1 MVLVGLLKRIKGR
14 RACLPLAHRFYL
26 PKKAIA
32 SKSDNM
38 AIPGEATLFQAKPEQ
53 ATEMLAQLADHFVG
67 MPIADHASMEHDW
80 ACVLKRKAARLKTK
94 ASCRRV
100 FLYGRY
106 RDVMAT
112 TNVVM
117 LKTLKPELCS
127 SQVCQRCEA
136 GGMHLLGEHS
146 KLDNTP

>member
-53 ATEMLAQLADHFVG
+53 ATEMLAQLADHFAG

-80 ACVLKRKAARLKTK
+80 ARVLKWQQGSKQRHRAVACFSMGVT
-94 ASCRRV
+94 
-100 FLYGRY
+100 
-106 RDVMAT
+106 AT
-112 TNVVM
+112 
-117 LKTLKPELCS
+117 
-127 SQVCQRCEA
+127 
-136 GGMHLLGEHS
+136 
-146 KLDNTP
+146 